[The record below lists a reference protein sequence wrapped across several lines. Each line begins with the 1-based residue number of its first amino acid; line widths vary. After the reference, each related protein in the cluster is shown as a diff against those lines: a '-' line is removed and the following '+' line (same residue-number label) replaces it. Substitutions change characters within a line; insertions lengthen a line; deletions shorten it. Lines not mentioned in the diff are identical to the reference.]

1 MKVPAFLGGGLS
13 GAQNVSAWVLAAALA
28 YAYQANFASKPA
40 ALPAMS
46 AEEVAAFNAKRKAET
61 ATAAAAAA
69 ATGAAP
75 PPTPPS
81 PAQLR

>member
-61 ATAAAAAA
+61 AAAAA

-75 PPTPPS
+75 PPTPPA